1 MLWLMDG
8 LKPAAGGGLLE
19 GSLGWAVRQ
28 LGDFNSDGKSDIV
41 WQHANGTTM
50 LWLMNGLSV
59 TAGGGLAVLGNGW
72 EPGLVDS
79 AIN

>member
-1 MLWLMDG
+1 
-8 LKPAAGGGLLE
+8 
-19 GSLGWAVRQ
+19 
-28 LGDFNSDGKSDIV
+28 
-41 WQHANGTTM
+41 
-50 LWLMNGLSV
+50 MNGLSV